1 MFVLKNWRQS
11 KLPREIA
18 MYFELMHENEKAKPH
33 NGLRHDQRCFFKLSR
48 CCPHVTR
55 QPVLAR

>member
-1 MFVLKNWRQS
+1 MFVLKLATVQT
-11 KLPREIA
+11 

-48 CCPHVTR
+48 CPHVTR